1 MLGSQGHAVS
11 GLGLGNSEARSRVC
25 LQGQLLTEDS
35 GRESFAMFLRMFLF
49 PRAVLKVEVAGFAG
63 ICWAQRVGSPLSG
76 LPIRKIMK
84 DHARYIGVHTRVP
97 FSWKPNI
104 PYKPKIKTASPCH
117 QNSGRLTPYRSKCS
131 TIGYLGKYVII
142 RCLDP

>member
-49 PRAVLKVEVAGFAG
+49 PRVES
-63 ICWAQRVGSPLSG
+63 GS
-76 LPIRKIMK
+76 RRFCRNM
-84 DHARYIGVHTRVP
+84 
-97 FSWKPNI
+97 
-104 PYKPKIKTASPCH
+104 
-117 QNSGRLTPYRSKCS
+117 
-131 TIGYLGKYVII
+131 LGSES
-142 RCLDP
+142 